1 MESYE
6 KEALLVALDSSK
18 KIWPG
23 CYRGKV
29 ESIDD
34 PDRLDRVKVRV
45 WAIHRDDTATPD
57 SALPWADVNEIG
69 GGGYDF
75 GGYNPPPVGSSVWV
89 MFEGGD
95 SDYPVVI
102 GTFRG
107 VPKRDDINSN
117 VFLVKDQSPVVESP
131 WTPPDEETETPKD
144 VFEDVDGGDP
154 HPTKRVW
161 QKSYKGHTIVI
172 DDGDGKESFKIIDRA
187 GQIIEFDCA
196 VDAEYAAS
204 NNAQR
209 GVRDASRGDQL
220 PHDALRDKRAAIRI
234 KDLSG
239 QELVFDSRNMDERI
253 TLKSKSKLGGE
264 NKIVLRSGKGKNS
277 IELRD
282 SGGDFVRLDP
292 HSDTPIVIQDSTG
305 NGIIFD
311 KATGQVRI
319 VGTKTREEDLPQK
332 TTTVRGKKRSDI
344 RGDEVK
350 QILGN
355 KKTSV
360 MNDVLQSVLGNA
372 QVSLGGALK
381 MMLTN
386 QSPSGSEEK
395 ALDIQVNNPT
405 GGDFAFQTLNGNIDW
420 NTILG
425 SIQMS
430 VDTTGDMVTQSG
442 QVSGNN
448 NVDAPAATGKVLLGN
463 ALLPVGPNPVPG
475 ASQESLI
482 RGSYFNQMLTV
493 YLTALSA
500 SWSTRAGVAASF
512 SNTLPIGLVL
522 NFIPAVGNTLF
533 TTLMGPLWEA
543 YAVGETTA
551 FGVQSAA
558 AAALLAA
565 LPATLSTK
573 SSTQ

>member
-6 KEALLVALDSSK
+6 RDALRVALDPSK
-18 KIWPG
+18 DVWPG

-34 PDRLDRVKVRV
+34 PDRLNRVRVRV

-57 SALPWADVNEIG
+57 SALPWADVSEVG

-107 VPKRDDINSN
+107 VPKRDDVNPNI
-117 VFLVKDQSPVVESP
+117 FLVKDQSPVVESA
-131 WTPPDEETETPKD
+131 WSPPDEETETPKD

-196 VDAEYAAS
+196 VDPEFASS

-220 PHDALRDKRAAIRI
+220 PHDAMRNKRAAIRI
-234 KDLSG
+234 RDLSG
-239 QELVFDSRNMDERI
+239 QELVLDSRNMDERVI
-253 TLKSKSKLGGE
+253 LKSRSKTGGE

-277 IELRD
+277 IRLSD
-282 SGGDFVRLDP
+282 SGGDSIELNP
-292 HSDTPIVIQDSTG
+292 HSDTPITIQDSTG

-311 KATGQVRI
+311 KANGQVRI
-319 VGTKTREEDLPQK
+319 VCTKQRKEEVPQK
-332 TTTVRGKKRSDI
+332 SLTVRGKKQSDI

-350 QILGN
+350 QVLGN

-360 MNDVLQSVLGNA
+360 MNDVLQSILGNA
-372 QVSLGGALK
+372 QISLGGALK

-386 QSPSGSEEK
+386 QAPSGSEDK
-395 ALDIQVNNPT
+395 AIDIQINNPA
-405 GGDFAFQTLNGNIDW
+405 GGGVSLKTLNGDIDW
-420 NTILG
+420 ITVLG
-425 SIQMS
+425 NIGLQ
-430 VDTTGDMVTQSG
+430 VETTGDVFTKSG
-442 QVSGNN
+442 AASGNN
-448 NVDAPAATGKVLLGN
+448 NVDAPAPTGKVILGD
-463 ALLPVGPNPVPG
+463 LTLPAGPNPTPG
-475 ASQESLI
+475 SSQEALI
-482 RGSYFNQMLTV
+482 RGSYFNQILTT
-493 YLTALSA
+493 YITALSGTWSARATLATSFSGALAGALSLNSIPTVGNVLFTAAISALWQSYAAGEA
-500 SWSTRAGVAASF
+500 STLNMQASAAS
-512 SNTLPIGLVL
+512 TLL
-522 NFIPAVGNTLF
+522 
-533 TTLMGPLWEA
+533 
-543 YAVGETTA
+543 
-551 FGVQSAA
+551 SS
-558 AAALLAA
+558 
-565 LPATLSTK
+565 LPAILSTK